1 MFGAPKTPTEI
12 FTEVAAKFLPK
23 PKKEAQGSLLLSDAR
38 FVLFGHG
45 EDFDALKKSWG
56 GLNKSLL
63 ANIAAE
69 SGQAGNRAPG
79 PGLGVNFVIFPPKKK
94 KGTGYTPSARE
105 MVCGDGD
112 GDDDSTGAIHSKKED
127 YDFHDRYSQ
136 VRPYVY
142 PEQYREA
149 HKDARKGSKDRMEAA
164 KKTYSDNIMLPKN
177 KAEVAS

>member
-1 MFGAPKTPTEI
+1 MTKIDKDLCE
-12 FTEVAAKFLPK
+12 
-23 PKKEAQGSLLLSDAR
+23 DYDDD
-38 FVLFGHG
+38 G
-45 EDFDALKKSWG
+45 ELDVEFYPVPA
-56 GLNKSLL
+56 GLIDSMDEMAMHKSLSQEIGS
-63 ANIAAE
+63 A

-112 GDDDSTGAIHSKKED
+112 GDDDSTGAMHSKKED

-164 KKTYSDNIMLPKN
+164 KKTYADNIMMPKN
-177 KAEVAS
+177 KAEVAR